1 MNGRFSVNRLI
12 VLLMLWSG
20 LAFPDSPTLNNEAS
34 HHSLNQHIEY
44 LIDPTHQWTLE
55 QALGQDNWQ
64 PNTAGRPLNLGFTP
78 DPVWVKGTLNIPA
91 PLDRQWYL
99 VIEYPLLEQAD
110 LYLLKQGYLP
120 VRFHIDRQHSLR
132 EQDHTHGFQMALP
145 LPMSLEGQV
154 ELVLRAQ
161 SSTSLQLPLA
171 LWRED
176 YLHNHITWQSLLWGG
191 YFGVLFALV
200 VYNLFLFS
208 SIRDAAYGYYVLY
221 LGSLAVL
228 MLCVSGVG
236 VTLFWPMEP
245 SVTRYALPISTGL
258 LSFFAVLFARAFL
271 RWPGGVSPGLER
283 GFKITAGLSVLLI
296 LYTLI
301 NPVHG
306 AQLAGLLGG
315 LVLLMLIIAGLV
327 RLRAGVVIARYFVAA
342 WAAFTLGGTLYLL
355 NVFGLLPVNA
365 LTNHAI
371 QIGSVAEVLLLSF
384 ALAHRIKE
392 ERARKLAAYERQK
405 EAESRIREMEIEALE
420 KAVHDPMTSMPNAAL
435 LNQRLQ
441 EVLEETDHVALVIVH
456 YPQVRQIALNMGH
469 NLAESMF
476 KQLALK
482 LNATLADSG
491 VVTRLEGLKATHL
504 ATLELGSAAF
514 LVNTGRLPEPLDT
527 LVEGLVDHYE
537 ISVNEVSLPTQ
548 LNMHC
553 GIAVYPDHGEQADTL
568 YKHAWAALDSSA
580 RIKCPVQIYSQE
592 ISAFAERRLALMSAL
607 LGAIEAGELS
617 IYLQPQIDCSTEA
630 LVGAEVLLRWFSPT
644 FGQVPTWEFIE
655 IAENS
660 SLMEQV
666 TGFVVSETI
675 ETIERLQQQGLNI
688 NLSINLSVQNLKTD
702 ERIRSILDELARRA
716 IPTHRLIVEVT
727 ETAMMQSMD
736 AVIESLSTFTQ
747 AGGKVA
753 LDDFGTGYSSLAYL
767 SRLPIHELKIDNSF
781 IANLRTSNNDVRIVE
796 NTIKLARTL
805 GLGTVAE
812 GIEDREVLDMVRQLG
827 CERAQGYYFS
837 RPVPVE
843 AFCKWALQRQVT

>member
-1 MNGRFSVNRLI
+1 MNGCLGINRLI
-12 VLLMLWSG
+12 IVLLLMPCIGFSQSL
-20 LAFPDSPTLNNEAS
+20 TLDNDVD
-34 HHSLNQHIEY
+34 HYSLNPHIEY
-44 LIDPTHQWTLE
+44 IADPTHQWSLE
-55 QALGQDNWQ
+55 QVIEQENWLS
-64 PNTAGRPLNLGFTP
+64 NTSGRPVNLGFTP
-78 DPVWVKGTLNIPA
+78 NPLWTRTSLTIPE
-91 PLDRQWYL
+91 PLHRQWYL

-110 LYLLKQGYLP
+110 LYLLAEGRLP
-120 VRFHIDRQHSLR
+120 ARYHIDRQHILQ
-132 EQDHTHGFQMALP
+132 EQDHTHGYLVVLP
-145 LPMSLEGQV
+145 LPMWLEGQV
-154 ELVLRAQ
+154 DLVLRAQ

-221 LGSLAVL
+221 LGSLSVL

-236 VTLFWPMEP
+236 VTLIWPMSP

-271 RWPGGVSPGLER
+271 RWPGRVSPRLER
-283 GFKITAGLSVLLI
+283 GFKLTAGLSLLLI
-296 LYTLI
+296 FYTVI
-301 NPVHG
+301 NPVYG

-315 LVLLMLIIAGLV
+315 LVLVMLIVAGLV

-342 WAAFTLGGTLYLL
+342 WAAFTLGGVLYLL
-355 NVFGLLPVNA
+355 NVFGVLPVNA

-405 EAESRIREMEIEALE
+405 EAESRVREMEIEALE

-441 EVLEETDHVALVIVH
+441 EVLLDTDRVALAIVH

-469 NLAESMF
+469 SLAESMF
-476 KQLALK
+476 RELALK
-482 LNATLADSG
+482 INATLAKSG
-491 VVTRLEGLKATHL
+491 MVIRLEGPNAAHV

-514 LVNTGRLPEPLDT
+514 LVDTGHLPEPLDT
-527 LVEGLVDHYE
+527 LVERLVDHYE
-537 ISVNEVSLPTQ
+537 ISVNAVSLPTQ

-553 GIAVYPDHGEQADTL
+553 GIAVYPDHGSQADTL

-580 RIKCPVQIYSQE
+580 RIKSPVQIYSQE
-592 ISAFAERRLALMSAL
+592 ISAFAERRLALMSSL
-607 LGAIEAGELS
+607 LGAIEAGELC
-617 IYLQPQIDCSTEA
+617 IYLQPQIDCATEA

-666 TGFVVSETI
+666 TGFVVTETI
-675 ETIERLQQQGLNI
+675 KTIERLQQQGLSI
-688 NLSINLSVQNLKTD
+688 TLSINLSVQNLKTD
-702 ERIRSILDELARRA
+702 NRIQSILDELARRA

-736 AVIESLSTFTQ
+736 AVIESLSTFTR

-781 IANLRTSNNDVRIVE
+781 IANLRTSKNDVRIVE
-796 NTIKLARTL
+796 NTIKLAKTL

-812 GIEDREVLDMVRQLG
+812 GIEDRKALDIVQQLG

-837 RPVPVE
+837 RPVPVD
-843 AFCKWALQRQVT
+843 AFCKWAMQRQVT